1 MAYLL
6 MVNFFGWSDDLTW
19 KTIRLGMAAI
29 LAAYGFYRAYRQIK
43 GIDYYRNRQ
52 LEENVERYDKR
63 MP

>member
-1 MAYLL
+1 
-6 MVNFFGWSDDLTW
+6 
-19 KTIRLGMAAI
+19 MAAI